1 MATLV
6 TGRMITD
13 SSINTADI
21 AIGAVGV
28 SQLSAGAV
36 AQSFG
41 NTSGAFNF
49 RNKIINGNFDI
60 WQRGTSFSVTADNT
74 YTADRWTTIYNGTG
88 ATRTISR
95 QTFALGQTDVPNEP
109 TYFLRWNQSVAG
121 SNGTYNALVQR
132 IESVKTFAN
141 KNITISFYAKAAAAM
156 NIGVYAGQIF
166 GTGESPSAAVYTN
179 IIQATLSNT
188 WQKYTV
194 TFTVPSIAGK
204 TLGSNNNDF
213 LEIAFSLPLNTTF
226 TFDVAQVQV
235 EEGTAATPFEQRP
248 IGMELSLC
256 QRYYQKSYAQNVTPG
271 TSNFDNGHP
280 YGYGIA
286 NLILVSN
293 TFPVAMRTQP
303 AVTIYKPFGGNI
315 NQVENYAQGG
325 ARTVIGVERS
335 ENGIGLVATD
345 VNVDSS
351 GMQFHYTANAEL

>member
-6 TGRMITD
+6 TGRMVEDQSITLND
-13 SSINTADI
+13 LTQSS
-21 AIGAVGV
+21 GP
-28 SQLSAGAV
+28 LM
-36 AQSFG
+36 
-41 NTSGAFNF
+41 F
-49 RNKIINGNFDI
+49 RNKIINGGMEID
-60 WQRGTSFSVTADNT
+60 QRNSGNSITSASTYTVDRWLGSGSGSSVTFQRVAATAKYVSYALRITGSSGNT
-74 YTADRWTTIYNGTG
+74 
-88 ATRTISR
+88 
-95 QTFALGQTDVPNEP
+95 
-109 TYFLRWNQSVAG
+109 
-121 SNGTYNALVQR
+121 NANIQQR
-132 IESVKTFAN
+132 IESSTARTLVGLPVVVSFYAASPNITTLRVALTRPN
-141 KNITISFYAKAAAAM
+141 AVDNWSAATTIQTEDITISPTMTRYVAYFNALPSEVV
-156 NIGVYAGQIF
+156 NGLGVWFLCMSGLGAGQSLDI
-166 GTGESPSAAVYTN
+166 TG
-179 IIQATLSNT
+179 IQL
-188 WQKYTV
+188 
-194 TFTVPSIAGK
+194 
-204 TLGSNNNDF
+204 
-213 LEIAFSLPLNTTF
+213 
-226 TFDVAQVQV
+226 
-235 EEGTAATPFEQRP
+235 EEGSVATPFEQRP
-248 IGMELSLC
+248 IGTELALC